1 MLGRL
6 HGLTSAAKKNRLY
19 FYVSPGISL
28 KVISGL
34 EALKFVDTVLKGGWK
49 YYHSALFMG
58 AKILIKKDI
67 RKNGIWSVT
76 FDNIDRIRLRGDER
90 MRHSVKR

>member
-1 MLGRL
+1 M
-6 HGLTSAAKKNRLY
+6 
-19 FYVSPGISL
+19 

-34 EALKFVDTVLKGGWK
+34 EALKCADTVLKGGWK
-49 YYHSALFMG
+49 YYHSALFMD

-67 RKNGIWSVT
+67 RKNGIWSVI
-76 FDNIDRIRLRGDER
+76 FDNIDRIRLGGDER